1 MNILGIDIGGSGIK
15 AAVVDTLTGTL
26 LTERFRVETPP
37 EGKRE
42 DIRNAVVEVIEHFKW
57 EEAIGFGFPAVVSD
71 GCIMTASNIDKD
83 WIGTKLTEY
92 FGETISNQMFVVND
106 ADAAALAEM
115 NFGVGKDKKGVVLM
129 LTIGTGIGAAV
140 FCDNKLFPNL
150 ELGQIYLK
158 NGIIAEKHVSA
169 YIREIQGLS
178 LEQWAL
184 RFNKYLKLVESYVN
198 PDLIIIGGGISRK
211 FQKFSS
217 FLKTRAQILPAQMEN
232 NAGII
237 GAAYN
242 ASEKLKINN

>member
-15 AAVVDTLTGTL
+15 AAVVDTLTGDL
-26 LTERFRVETPP
+26 LTERFRVETPF

-42 DIRNAVVEVIEHFKW
+42 DIRNAVVEVIAHFKW
-57 EEAIGFGFPAVVSD
+57 EGPVGFGFPAVVSD
-71 GCIMTASNIDKD
+71 GCIMTASNIEKE

-92 FGETISNQMFVVND
+92 FGEKISNPMYVLND

-115 NFGVGKDKKGVVLM
+115 NFGVGKDKKGVILM
-129 LTIGTGIGAAV
+129 ITVGTGIGSAL
-140 FCDNKLFPNL
+140 FCNNMLLPNL
-150 ELGQIYLK
+150 ELGQVFLK

-178 LEQWAL
+178 LEQWAV
-184 RFNKYLKLVESYVN
+184 RFNKYLKLIESYVN
-198 PDLIIIGGGISRK
+198 PDIIIIGGGISRK

-217 FLKTRAQILPAQMEN
+217 FLKTRATLLPAQLEN

-237 GAAYN
+237 GAAYY
-242 ASEKLKINN
+242 ASVKNN

>member
-1 MNILGIDIGGSGIK
+1 
-15 AAVVDTLTGTL
+15 
-26 LTERFRVETPP
+26 
-37 EGKRE
+37 
-42 DIRNAVVEVIEHFKW
+42 
-57 EEAIGFGFPAVVSD
+57 
-71 GCIMTASNIDKD
+71 
-83 WIGTKLTEY
+83 
-92 FGETISNQMFVVND
+92 
-106 ADAAALAEM
+106 
-115 NFGVGKDKKGVVLM
+115 M